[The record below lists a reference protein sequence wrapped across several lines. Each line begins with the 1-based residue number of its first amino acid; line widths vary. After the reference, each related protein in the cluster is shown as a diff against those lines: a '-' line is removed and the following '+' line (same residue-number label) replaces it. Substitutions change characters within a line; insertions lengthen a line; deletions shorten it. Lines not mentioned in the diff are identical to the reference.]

1 MEDFECIELSHPYK
15 DVSVVRLV
23 DDRIMDLGRINQ
35 LGEELFGA
43 VDKQTGKLVLI
54 NFENVKF
61 LSSNAIS
68 KLVVLEKRVRS
79 AGKKLKLSN
88 LRPEVQEIFNITNL
102 NQRFDLCDD
111 QDEVLKSFEN
121 GE

>member
-1 MEDFECIELSHPYK
+1 MEDFECIELSHPYE

-54 NFENVKF
+54 NFENVRF

-79 AGKKLKLSN
+79 AGKQLKLSN